1 MTQLNHATEPFE
13 FRSRLNLTLL
23 TGQRARDLAELVEH
37 LRTAP
42 GAVIYYH
49 THHFLVQHQFLSPE
63 PPNDFA
69 YWVSNILI
77 EKQLGE
83 ELAAVDILR
92 FRSIREL
99 RERLAE
105 IIQAHLERVADVRV
119 APPGMEFQFMRS
131 VSFVMPTGEVAHDL
145 REFRDALAHVSLS
158 SISYHMFDA
167 RLHLEEGDNDFSKW
181 FEKSLDDTTG
191 RCGALDRP
199 LYLYGG
205 GLAATDSQPDRKTVR
220 LISGAKLFVGNFTM
234 AAVLLAAVC
243 ARGGRQ

>member
-105 IIQAHLERVADVRV
+105 IIQAHLERVADVRA
-119 APPGMEFQFMRS
+119 APPGMEFQFMRTL
-131 VSFVMPTGEVAHDL
+131 PYT
-145 REFRDALAHVSLS
+145 
-158 SISYHMFDA
+158 
-167 RLHLEEGDNDFSKW
+167 
-181 FEKSLDDTTG
+181 
-191 RCGALDRP
+191 
-199 LYLYGG
+199 
-205 GLAATDSQPDRKTVR
+205 
-220 LISGAKLFVGNFTM
+220 
-234 AAVLLAAVC
+234 
-243 ARGGRQ
+243 

>member
-1 MTQLNHATEPFE
+1 MTQLSQATEPFE

-23 TGQRARDLAELVEH
+23 TGQKAHDLAELAEH
-37 LRTAP
+37 LRTMP
-42 GAVIYYH
+42 GAVIYHH

-92 FRSIREL
+92 FGSIREL
-99 RERLAE
+99 REQLVE
-105 IIQAHLERVADVRV
+105 IIQAHLERVADVRA
-119 APPGMEFQFMRS
+119 APPEMEFQFLRS
-131 VSFVMPTGEVAHDL
+131 VSFVLPTGEIAHDL

-167 RLHLEEGDNDFSKW
+167 RLHLEEGDNAFSKW
-181 FEKSLDDTTG
+181 FEKALDDAQLANAVRSIDPYTHTEE
-191 RCGALDRP
+191 
-199 LYLYGG
+199 
-205 GLAATDSQPDRKTVR
+205 GLRQRIISLIERR
-220 LISGAKLFVGNFTM
+220 LSA
-234 AAVLLAAVC
+234 
-243 ARGGRQ
+243 